1 MPKKTMKTPKA
12 LKKTERRSGTRRVP
26 TVYDDFK
33 SAALLVSVT
42 INIAVFI
49 GWLVLKI
56 TTKFDEQ
63 IATFLFAR

>member
-1 MPKKTMKTPKA
+1 MPKKTTKTPKI
-12 LKKTERRSGTRRVP
+12 LKKVGRRGDKTRVP

-33 SAALLVSVT
+33 SAALLVSIT
-42 INIAVFI
+42 INVAVFI
-49 GWLVLKI
+49 GWLAIKI